1 MEIYVQEWVVQFT
14 FFLVHWFWVRGS
26 CPIYKSAEAT
36 VAEASN
42 PKPHRTMRNELNTPL
57 VNNGRNDDFLGDV
70 YSFAKRTA
78 CQMLSTFDTIAL
90 WERDEIAEDA
100 AVDVLGKL
108 HRFDPNRGAKVT
120 TWAYKVVERFIL
132 NRTESLK
139 RRQFYT
145 AVNRIDIDSPIG
157 KLLPDE
163 EPDDVETNE
172 VRELVRTT
180 LNSLPRKARQVADM
194 MQEGRTTEEMTER
207 LQITDGALYA
217 HTFRIRNEVTSTLRK
232 NGYMEGP
239 VRRTRDRGTRE
250 GSAVLLLCTRLYQK
264 RRESFGIRHFQ
275 NCPQSQQSSTVLKAL
290 RHHTVDLLHG
300 AGHPLPHQLAVA
312 VAPSAG
318 MGPPVLLAD
327 TIQKGQLLA
336 GQGAALLPY
345 MLSLFVVV
353 LVVSHG
359 VFGYWF
365 QLLFMIPEFSVFLTS
380 VCRYFQSSQADPPP

>member
-1 MEIYVQEWVVQFT
+1 MEIYVQERVVQFT
-14 FFLVHWFWVRGS
+14 CFLVHWFWVRGS
-26 CPIYKSAEAT
+26 RPIYKIAEAT
-36 VAEASN
+36 VAKASN

-78 CQMLSTFDTIAL
+78 CQMLSTFDTIPL

-120 TWAYKVVERFIL
+120 TWVYKVVERFIL

-145 AVNRIDIDSPIG
+145 AVNRIDVDSPIG
-157 KLLPDE
+157 KLIPDE
-163 EPDDVETNE
+163 KADDVETNE
-172 VRELVRTT
+172 VRELVTTT
-180 LNSLPRKARQVADM
+180 LNLLPRKARQVADM

-250 GSAVLLLCTRLYQK
+250 GSAVLLLY
-264 RRESFGIRHFQ
+264 
-275 NCPQSQQSSTVLKAL
+275 
-290 RHHTVDLLHG
+290 
-300 AGHPLPHQLAVA
+300 
-312 VAPSAG
+312 
-318 MGPPVLLAD
+318 PVR
-327 TIQKGQLLA
+327 TKQ
-336 GQGAALLPY
+336 
-345 MLSLFVVV
+345 
-353 LVVSHG
+353 
-359 VFGYWF
+359 
-365 QLLFMIPEFSVFLTS
+365 
-380 VCRYFQSSQADPPP
+380 R